1 MRFMPFSFIH
11 LVERYVLPTP
21 SLFRERRIV
30 PSAHATTLR
39 KIIIKRKGS
48 VLKRILSIHFSLL
61 LIFSSFSNIQACS
74 GHFVNPAIDMCW
86 SYILPMYIHLSS
98 QAPEIKEGENP

>member
-1 MRFMPFSFIH
+1 MPFSFIDP
-11 LVERYVLPTP
+11 VEKYVLPTP
-21 SLFRERRIV
+21 SLLRERRIV

-48 VLKRILSIHFSLL
+48 VLKKILSIHFSLL

-74 GHFVNPAIDMCW
+74 GHFVNMDTNICW
-86 SYILPMYIHLSS
+86 SYMLPTNIHLSS